1 MQDYHTF
8 QNSLQVQIHFPIL
21 SKNDVTVKNIGI
33 GLHVFVMSHKSCFN
47 YCATQRNETAEY
59 YRQLNVLCQIC
70 HIQQSLILPTI
81 GGTISFRLKPTYVL
95 FMQFFSSSSR

>member
-21 SKNDVTVKNIGI
+21 SKNDVTVKDIGI
-33 GLHVFVMSHKSCFN
+33 DLHGFVMSHKSCFN

-59 YRQLNVLCQIC
+59 YRQLNVLCQIW
-70 HIQQSLILPTI
+70 HIQQSRRLPTI
-81 GGTISFRLKPTYVL
+81 GGTISFRLKPT
-95 FMQFFSSSSR
+95 